1 MIRDKGWIERFCEEA
16 FRAIREQAPDGSMP
30 AGCNG
35 PYGHEASPLRNTG
48 HWLFLWLHLWKLNGD
63 HRFRQAS
70 EKALAYLLRDDHR
83 PHGANWMQRCQK
95 GRDACNGV
103 IGAAWTGE
111 ALWAAATILESEAA
125 FDVARDVFSRH
136 RFNSKDGLWHRFE
149 VDGRVLSID
158 QTLNHQLWF
167 AATAARLHTAGADE
181 LKDPLNGFFEQL
193 SRHFVL
199 ENNGV
204 IRHRIALSTLDQIFY
219 ADGIPFR
226 LFQIYKS
233 LWTGLAPVDPE
244 KRDLGYHAFNLHA
257 CAVLYRHVPDTC
269 FWASKAWKGALAFA
283 RSESHIAAL
292 SSGNS
297 YAYPYNPV
305 GFEMALTLQSFIPDS
320 QSEQNDWAD
329 RQWAVLTSGEAILY
343 GTSAEDPATA
353 KARLYEGVEWL
364 CFGAN
369 IH

>member
-1 MIRDKGWIERFCEEA
+1 MIRNKIWIERLCEEA
-16 FRAIREQAPDGSMP
+16 SRAIGEQAPDGSMP

-35 PYGHEASPLRNTG
+35 PYGHKASPLRNTG
-48 HWLFLWLHLWKLNGD
+48 HWLFLWSHLWRLNGD
-63 HRFRQAS
+63 NRFRQAS

-83 PHGANWMQRCQK
+83 PHRANWMQRYQK

-111 ALWAAATILESEAA
+111 ALWAAVTILESEAA
-125 FDVARDVFSRH
+125 FNLARDVFSRH
-136 RFNSKDGLWHRFE
+136 CFDPEVGLWHRFE

-167 AATAARLHTAGADE
+167 AATASRLHAVGADE
-181 LKDPLNGFFEQL
+181 LKDPLDGFFEQL

-204 IRHRIALSTLDQIFY
+204 IRHRMALSTLDQIFHSG
-219 ADGIPFR
+219 GIPFK

-233 LWTGLAPVDPE
+233 LRTGLAPVDPE

-257 CAVLYRHVPDTC
+257 CAVLYRYLPEAC
-269 FWASKAWKGALAFA
+269 FWASEAWKNALAFA
-283 RSESHIAAL
+283 RSESHIVGL
-292 SSGNS
+292 LSGNS

-305 GFEMALTLQSFIPDS
+305 GFEMAFALQAFIPDS
-320 QSEQNDWAD
+320 QSEQNGWAE
-329 RQWAVLTSGEAILY
+329 RQWAVLSKGGRTAY
-343 GTSAEDPATA
+343 GDGSIDPPTA
-353 KARLYEGVEWL
+353 KARLYEAAEWL
-364 CFGAN
+364 LFGEK
-369 IH
+369 IF

>member
-1 MIRDKGWIERFCEEA
+1 MIWDKGWVERFCKEA
-16 FRAIREQAPDGSMP
+16 SRAIRQQASDGSMP

-48 HWLFLWLHLWKLNGD
+48 HWLFLWSHLWRLNGD
-63 HRFRQAS
+63 NRFRHAS

-83 PHGANWMQRCQK
+83 PHQANWMQRNQK

-111 ALWAAATILESEAA
+111 ALWAAATILESEEA
-125 FDVARDVFSRH
+125 FGLARHVFSCH
-136 RFNSKDGLWHRFE
+136 RFNPEVGLWHRFE

-167 AATAARLHTAGADE
+167 AATAARLHAAGADE
-181 LKDPLNGFFEQL
+181 LKKPLDHFFEQL
-193 SRHFVL
+193 SQHFVL

-204 IRHRIALSTLDQIFY
+204 IRHRIALSTIDRVFY
-219 ADGIPFR
+219 SGGFPFR

-233 LWTGLAPVDPE
+233 LRTGLAPVDPR

-257 CAVLYRHVPDTC
+257 CAVLYRHSPEAR
-269 FWASKAWKGALAFA
+269 FWGSEAWKNALTFA

-292 SSGNS
+292 SSGNP

-305 GFEMALTLQSFIPDS
+305 GFEMALTLRVFIPDS
-320 QSEQNDWAD
+320 KSEQNDWVE
-329 RQWAVLTSGEAILY
+329 RQWATLSEDGRKAY
-343 GTSAEDPATA
+343 GDGSIDPDTA
-353 KARLYEGVEWL
+353 KARLYEAAEWICL
-364 CFGAN
+364 RAS